1 MGDSKNFK
9 ELSGNRKTD
18 QLNQFRVTN
27 KGKRLTSNEG
37 VKISNNEYT
46 LKAGVRGPN
55 LMEDIHFFEK
65 QMHFDHERIPE
76 RVVQARGF
84 GAHGEFECY
93 KSMQQ
98 YTKACFLQ
106 ERGAKTPVFVRFSN
120 LQGNKGSSDTTL
132 GPRGFS
138 TKFYTEDGNYDLL
151 MFSVPVFILHDAY
164 KFADAIHALNPE
176 PHNDIPQASSAHDN
190 FWDFVVNNPESTH
203 FVMWAMSDRTAPR
216 SWRMMQG
223 FSINTFRFVNESG
236 KSTYVRFQ
244 WKPVLGVHSLL
255 LDEAQIIAGIDPDYH
270 RRDLWDAIEY
280 GAFPEYELGVQIL
293 EEGGSAEFDFDILD
307 PTKLW
312 PEEVVPVDVIGKM
325 TLNRNVD
332 NYFSEVEQ
340 VAFNP
345 ANVIPGID
353 FSDDPILQG
362 RLFAYRDTQMHRLGS
377 PNFNEIP
384 INRSVCPV
392 HNYMQGGYMNQFI
405 SVDRVN
411 YQKNSLANNFPV
423 PSHPSEG
430 GYTHYPEKVE
440 GYKVKAVPDSFK
452 DYFSQPK
459 IFWNSLS
466 FIEKQHLV
474 QALCFQLSKVQSHS
488 IREKAIQMLS
498 HVDAGMATM
507 IADYVGIE
515 PPSGVNQVSV
525 TSHFPSLSIANATKY
540 PITLRVG
547 ILIGHNF
554 DDEEVGDVIHALKK
568 HGIFIDFISEKLGTI
583 TGVDGTKITVSQT
596 FLTTN
601 PNLYDALYVVGGS
614 SKREKKFNQEMMN
627 FSIEVYKHYKPI
639 GVATNAEK
647 YLPVSGEN
655 NLLGVVFAK
664 NNPNFKDEFIAV
676 IAERRFWE
684 RV

>member
-1 MGDSKNFK
+1 MKK
-9 ELSGNRKTD
+9 
-18 QLNQFRVTN
+18 
-27 KGKRLTSNEG
+27 
-37 VKISNNEYT
+37 
-46 LKAGVRGPN
+46 
-55 LMEDIHFFEK
+55 
-65 QMHFDHERIPE
+65 MHFDHERIPE

-84 GAHGEFECY
+84 GAQGEFECY

-138 TKFYTEDGNYDLL
+138 TKFYTEDGNYDLR

-216 SWRMMQG
+216 SWRTMQG

-255 LDEAQIIAGIDPDYH
+255 SDEAQIIAGIDPDYH

-293 EEGGSAEFDFDILD
+293 EEGDSAEFDFDILD

-377 PNFNEIP
+377 PNF
-384 INRSVCPV
+384 
-392 HNYMQGGYMNQFI
+392 F
-405 SVDRVN
+405 
-411 YQKNSLANNFPV
+411 NN
-423 PSHPSEG
+423 
-430 GYTHYPEKVE
+430 
-440 GYKVKAVPDSFK
+440 
-452 DYFSQPK
+452 
-459 IFWNSLS
+459 
-466 FIEKQHLV
+466 
-474 QALCFQLSKVQSHS
+474 
-488 IREKAIQMLS
+488 
-498 HVDAGMATM
+498 
-507 IADYVGIE
+507 
-515 PPSGVNQVSV
+515 
-525 TSHFPSLSIANATKY
+525 
-540 PITLRVG
+540 
-547 ILIGHNF
+547 
-554 DDEEVGDVIHALKK
+554 
-568 HGIFIDFISEKLGTI
+568 
-583 TGVDGTKITVSQT
+583 
-596 FLTTN
+596 
-601 PNLYDALYVVGGS
+601 
-614 SKREKKFNQEMMN
+614 
-627 FSIEVYKHYKPI
+627 KP
-639 GVATNAEK
+639 
-647 YLPVSGEN
+647 
-655 NLLGVVFAK
+655 
-664 NNPNFKDEFIAV
+664 EFI
-676 IAERRFWE
+676 
-684 RV
+684 